1 MWIDT
6 LTIYKYGEEYENKK
20 KTLKLHNHLIND
32 DSIETK
38 KLPAL
43 IEALSDAWGCSYM
56 QLQIQVRFVPE
67 GTDMEDK

>member
-1 MWIDT
+1 
-6 LTIYKYGEEYENKK
+6 
-20 KTLKLHNHLIND
+20 LHNHLIND

-67 GTDMEDK
+67 GTNMEDK